1 MRERESLGSLVVAT
15 YLCHHVGDLLKLM
28 QGLAQLRTHR
38 LRLLDRDTRRQL
50 HLDPDGALIQRRK
63 EIFSHRVAE
72 HTRTDQD
79 QHQGCDHLL
88 GALHDPFDLP
98 MVKCRKPLQPTV
110 MKTFL
115 RLAIGHEGQA
125 GNQQQRHAQRAHQ
138 GIPHRIGHWR
148 EELAL
153 DMLKSEKRQVSS
165 NNN

>member
-1 MRERESLGSLVVAT
+1 MREREGLGPLIVTAH
-15 YLCHHVGDLLKLM
+15 LRHHIRDLLKLA
-28 QGLAQLRTHR
+28 QRLTQLRTHR

-50 HLDPDGALIQRRK
+50 HLDPDGTLIQRRK

-88 GALHDPFDLP
+88 GALHDLFDLP
-98 MVKCRKPLQPTV
+98 MVKCREPLQPTV

-138 GIPHRIGHWR
+138 GITHRIGHRR
-148 EELAL
+148 EQLAL